1 MTTTDA
7 TGHIQT
13 RTFEYDHTIGLD
25 DFAGRAFRN
34 LADVALGPDDVLYVL
49 QRGEPLHHNVA
60 VKKCSVGEEWFGEF
74 GQYGSAPGQMVWPAG
89 IAVDSRQRLYV
100 SDEWNQRISVFDTEG
115 ALLDE
120 FGEPGSGPGQLKRPS
135 GLALDAA
142 ENLLVVDAGNHRVQK
157 FTPDGRFMAE
167 FGGYGKGPGRFHLP
181 WGVALNAAGEIYVT
195 DWRNDRVQKLTA
207 EGESILAWG
216 ESGSG
221 PGRFNRPAGIA
232 VDGDG
237 DVYVADW
244 HNNRV
249 QVFDGNGAYIDEL
262 IGDATMSTWGAQLM
276 EANPV
281 MEGHRQTAKYP
292 ELEGR
297 LFLPRS
303 VKVDDQNRIFI
314 VDSCKGRLQVYRKV

>member
-34 LADVALGPDDVLYVL
+34 LADVGIGPDEMLYIL
-49 QRGEPLHHNVA
+49 QRGEPLHHNVS

-74 GQYGSAPGQMVWPAG
+74 GQYGSNPGQMVWPAG

-157 FTPDGRFMAE
+157 FTPDGHFLAE
-167 FGGYGKGPGRFHLP
+167 FGGYGKGARPVP
-181 WGVALNAAGEIYVT
+181 PAL
-195 DWRNDRVQKLTA
+195 
-207 EGESILAWG
+207 
-216 ESGSG
+216 
-221 PGRFNRPAGIA
+221 
-232 VDGDG
+232 
-237 DVYVADW
+237 
-244 HNNRV
+244 
-249 QVFDGNGAYIDEL
+249 
-262 IGDATMSTWGAQLM
+262 
-276 EANPV
+276 
-281 MEGHRQTAKYP
+281 GHRPERRRGNLRHRLAQRPGAKAHRR
-292 ELEGR
+292 GR
-297 LFLPRS
+297 VHPGLGRVRQRPRP
-303 VKVDDQNRIFI
+303 VQPARRH
-314 VDSCKGRLQVYRKV
+314 CRGR